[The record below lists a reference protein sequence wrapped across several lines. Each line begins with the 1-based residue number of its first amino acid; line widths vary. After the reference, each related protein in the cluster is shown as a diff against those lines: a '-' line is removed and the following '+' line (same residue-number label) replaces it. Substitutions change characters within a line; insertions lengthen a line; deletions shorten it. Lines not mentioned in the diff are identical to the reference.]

1 MSPMALVVGCWQ
13 TPIGISVAA
22 HPAIVSP
29 RIMYRFMDEPSNVR
43 VLGSAPNFWIKFSF
57 T

>member
-29 RIMYRFMDEPSNVR
+29 RIMYRFMEDSSNVR
-43 VLGSAPNFWIKFSF
+43 APGSAPNFWIKFSLP
-57 T
+57 